1 MTVIYMQG
9 STQTHRH
16 THTLFLSRCLSL
28 SIWVSV
34 SMSICV
40 YCVYVCVCVFVFLSL
55 SLSLSFLSVC
65 LYPHLAQQFH
75 VFSFFAVN
83 LENLR
88 NKTNAAIVV
97 NERLSERECL
107 VNYFL
112 YHKILWQNFPS
123 CHDNKATSLKFSW
136 QNFISLLHLISRLER
151 LL

>member
-9 STQTHRH
+9 STQTH
-16 THTLFLSRCLSL
+16 TLSFSLDVSLCLFVSLYLCPSVSLRLSL
-28 SIWVSV
+28 S
-34 SMSICV
+34 M
-40 YCVYVCVCVFVFLSL
+40 SL
-55 SLSLSFLSVC
+55 SQFLICLSVC
-65 LYPHLAQQFH
+65 LYPHSAKQFH

-136 QNFISLLHLISRLER
+136 QNLIWLLHLISRLER